1 MRRVTAFG
9 IVCLIL
15 LMALPSTHALPAEPT
30 NRGAVFG
37 GQHAPIDNLTSISTS
52 IDQLPAIAEDFT
64 ATWCTNCLKAE
75 AALDELEDEGLVQK
89 YEFHRAPDFEDP
101 LGDEAASTYITERY
115 DVASPP
121 LVAFNGTIKKIGT
134 KPDSDSLVNDYREMI
149 ATPLNMGNGISTF
162 AWTPKADC
170 NCDIPDNSGIISW
183 NLDLDMAD
191 YPNNTLNVHAW
202 FVEQVAEY
210 SDGGNGAGEYHDV
223 VRKIVDLGTALNGT
237 ATVEIPSA
245 YDGDDLEVHLVYVMT
260 IPELDEEETTTT
272 QTDDEDDSLPGFMT
286 SFTILAIAGAA
297 MLSRRE

>member
-1 MRRVTAFG
+1 MRRISAIGVVFM
-9 IVCLIL
+9 IL
-15 LMALPSTHALPAEPT
+15 LMTAPSTHALPAEPT

-37 GQHAPIDNLTSISTS
+37 GQHAPIANLTSISTP

-75 AALDELEDEGLVQK
+75 AALDELEGEGLVQK

-101 LGDEAASTYITERY
+101 LGDEVASAYITERY

-121 LVAFNGTIKKIGT
+121 LIAFNGTIKKIGT

-149 ATPLNMGNGISTF
+149 ATPLDMGNGISTF

-183 NLDLDMAD
+183 NLDLNMSD
-191 YPNNTLNVHAW
+191 YPDNRLNVHAW

-210 SDGGNGAGEYHDV
+210 PDGGNGAGEYHDI
-223 VRKIVDLGTALNGT
+223 VRKMVDLGTNLNGT
-237 ATVEIPSA
+237 ATIEIPSA

-260 IPELDEEETTTT
+260 IPEPEDDLPTTTEPEN
-272 QTDDEDDSLPGFMT
+272 DDALPGFMT
-286 SFTILAIAGAA
+286 SLTILAIAAAA
-297 MLSRRE
+297 MISRRD